1 MTHQSSETHWVSLSD
16 MMTGLMMVF
25 LFISI
30 LFMHQWQKEFVSY
43 QNNKNSLYKELN
55 NQFKEKYKE
64 WDMILEKDLTIKF
77 TNPEVLFDY
86 RSAEITPKF
95 SMILSEFIPQYLAI
109 ITKEKYKDSI
119 SEVRIDGHTAD
130 WDDYMYTIQ
139 LSQERSNSVLK
150 YILNS
155 QYFFNIPEGEKNLVK
170 FWMTSNGLGNGR
182 ALDETGKYVF
192 ETKKQTS
199 AGSRRVE
206 FRIVTRSEELID
218 KVIKN
223 NLN

>member
-119 SEVRIDGHTAD
+119 SE
-130 WDDYMYTIQ
+130 
-139 LSQERSNSVLK
+139 
-150 YILNS
+150 
-155 QYFFNIPEGEKNLVK
+155 
-170 FWMTSNGLGNGR
+170 
-182 ALDETGKYVF
+182 
-192 ETKKQTS
+192 
-199 AGSRRVE
+199 
-206 FRIVTRSEELID
+206 
-218 KVIKN
+218 
-223 NLN
+223 